1 MKVTKL
7 ILMLI
12 LGGFAA
18 IPSWAQNK
26 SSQDEIKK
34 IAESKEY
41 TIDVNIAL
49 PMRGRNIP
57 LTSHYSLEIKKDSVI
72 SQLPYFG
79 RGYNI
84 PYDGGEG
91 LNFEAPIEE
100 YTVKTDKKGNI
111 QVEFS
116 TRSQDDA
123 LDYRIKIF
131 ENGSSTIDV
140 SMQNRQSIS
149 FIGELNRNAEHK

>member
-79 RGYNI
+79 RGYKREHQQGR
-84 PYDGGEG
+84 DGS
-91 LNFEAPIEE
+91 AKEE
-100 YTVKTDKKGNI
+100 SGGDGIRQTNYGVPR
-111 QVEFS
+111 V
-116 TRSQDDA
+116 
-123 LDYRIKIF
+123 
-131 ENGSSTIDV
+131 GSCDRCV
-140 SMQNRQSIS
+140 S
-149 FIGELNRNAEHK
+149 IG